1 LIKTEKDMEKN
12 KLLKLVKKH
21 GSPLLIIDHEI
32 IRKNYQRFKKAL
44 PRVQAYYAVKA
55 NSDPEIIRTLFNEG
69 ASFDVASYNEFIEVY
84 NLIDKWRE
92 KKKEF
97 FIWDKIIFSNTI
109 KDRDTLRKI
118 NKYGPL
124 VTYDNLE
131 ELKKIREYCRKA
143 GLILRLKVP
152 DTGSQVEMASKFGA
166 EPGDA
171 SNLIK
176 KSFDLGLKVE
186 GLSFHVGS
194 QCTNF
199 ENYISA
205 LSITSEILKEARKK
219 GYELDIIDIGGGF
232 PALYDSNVPRFE
244 KLAVILNEEFDRFFP
259 EDTEIIAEP
268 GRFFVA
274 TSTTLVSEIIGKAKR
289 ENKTFYHINDG
300 VYHTFSGIV
309 YDHWIP
315 NFHSFKRGKKEICAV
330 VGQTCDSFDK
340 ISLAEHL
347 PCNLGIGDYL
357 YTENIGAYSTAS
369 STKFNGFE
377 GAKILHVNN

>member
-1 LIKTEKDMEKN
+1 MEKS
-12 KLLKLVKKH
+12 KLLKLVKKN
-21 GSPLLIIDHEI
+21 GSPLFIVDHEI
-32 IRKNYQRFKKAL
+32 IKQNYRRFQKAL

-55 NSDPEIIRTLFNEG
+55 NSDPAIIKTLFNEG
-69 ASFDVASYNEFIEVY
+69 SSFDVASYNEFIEVY
-84 NLIDKWRE
+84 SLIDKWRE
-92 KKKEF
+92 RKKEF

-124 VTYDNLE
+124 VTFDNPQE
-131 ELKKIREYCRKA
+131 VLKIKENCKNA

-152 DTGSQVEMASKFGA
+152 DSGSQVEMASKFGA

-171 SNLIK
+171 SSLIK
-176 KSFDLGLKVE
+176 KTFDLGLKVE

-205 LSITSEILKEARKK
+205 LSITSEIFHEARKK

-244 KLAVILNEEFDRFFP
+244 KLAEILNKEFDRFFP
-259 EDTEIIAEP
+259 EETEIIAEP
-268 GRFFVA
+268 GRYMVA
-274 TSTTLVSEIIGKAKR
+274 TSSTLVSEIIGKAR
-289 ENKTFYHINDG
+289 RDNKIFYHINDG
-300 VYHTFSGIV
+300 VYHTFSGV
-309 YDHWIP
+309 VFDHWIP
-315 NFHSFKRGKKEICAV
+315 NFHSFKGGKKEICAV

-340 ISLAEHL
+340 ISLAENL
-347 PCNLGIGDYL
+347 PGNLVIGDYL

-377 GAKILHVNN
+377 GAKILHINN

>member
-1 LIKTEKDMEKN
+1 MEKN
-12 KLLKLVKKH
+12 KLLRLVKKH
-21 GSPLLIIDHEI
+21 GSPLFIIDHEI
-32 IRKNYQRFKKAL
+32 IRRNYREFKKAL

-55 NSDPEIIRTLFNEG
+55 NSDSEIIKTLFNEG
-69 ASFDVASYNEFIEVY
+69 ASFDVASYNEFIGVY
-84 NLIDKWRE
+84 NLIDLWRE
-92 KKKEF
+92 KKKKF

-109 KDRDTLRKI
+109 KDKDTLRKI

-124 VTYDNLE
+124 VTYDNPE
-131 ELKKIREYCRKA
+131 ELKKIKQYCRKA
-143 GLILRLKVP
+143 GLVLRLKVP

-166 EPGDA
+166 EPSDA
-171 SNLIK
+171 SKLIK
-176 KSFDLGLKVE
+176 KCFDMGLKVE

-199 ENYISA
+199 ENYVSA
-205 LSITSEILKEARKK
+205 LSITSEIFNEARQK

-244 KLAVILNEEFDRFFP
+244 KLAVILNGEFDRLFP
-259 EDTEIIAEP
+259 KDTEIIAEP

-274 TSTTLVSEIIGKAKR
+274 TSSTLVSEIIGKAKR
-289 ENKTFYHINDG
+289 ENKVFYHINDG
-300 VYHTFSGIV
+300 VYQTFSGV
-309 YDHWIP
+309 VNDHWIP
-315 NFHSFKRGKKEICAV
+315 NFHAFKRGKKEICAV

-340 ISLAEHL
+340 ISLAELL

-357 YTENIGAYSTAS
+357 YTENIGAYSIAS

-377 GAKILHVNN
+377 GAKILHINN